1 MCISLKVLKSI
12 IWSYLFS
19 FRYWLDKHE
28 KNGFNSTVLGQ
39 WFNKM
44 FTFILGTAND
54 DFVEEHDKK
63 KKKRDM
69 SVVAFSTKKKNIVI
83 FTKIFTKIYKKKYK
97 KL

>member
-54 DFVEEHDKK
+54 NFVEEHDKKK

-69 SVVAFSTKKKNIVI
+69 SVVAFSTKKKNCN
-83 FTKIFTKIYKKKYK
+83 FYKNFYKKKYK